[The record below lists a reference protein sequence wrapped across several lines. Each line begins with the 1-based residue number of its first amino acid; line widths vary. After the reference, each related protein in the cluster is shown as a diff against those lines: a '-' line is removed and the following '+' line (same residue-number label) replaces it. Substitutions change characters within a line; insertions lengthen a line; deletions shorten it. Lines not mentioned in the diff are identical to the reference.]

1 MSGIKTAISLDE
13 HLFNEV
19 KETARDLNTSRS
31 GVIRQAL
38 LEFMERRKN
47 QRLLDQLN
55 EVYKSRQR
63 RKRILPGKGFR
74 NFIMGVPQAT
84 ACGFQVDL
92 LFAG

>member
-31 GVIRQAL
+31 RIIRLAL

-47 QRLLDQLN
+47 KQLFDQLN
-55 EVYKSRQR
+55 EAYKDEPTEEERNIARSMRDVQQR
-63 RKRILPGKGFR
+63 ITEQEPW
-74 NFIMGVPQAT
+74 
-84 ACGFQVDL
+84 
-92 LFAG
+92 

>member
-31 GVIRQAL
+31 GVIRRAL

-47 QRLLDQLN
+47 QRLFDQLN
-55 EVYKSRQR
+55 EAYKDEPTEEERNIARSMRDAQQR
-63 RKRILPGKGFR
+63 IAEQEPW
-74 NFIMGVPQAT
+74 
-84 ACGFQVDL
+84 
-92 LFAG
+92 

>member
-31 GVIRQAL
+31 RVIRLAL

-47 QRLLDQLN
+47 QRLFDQLN
-55 EVYKSRQR
+55 EAYKDEPTEEEENIARSMRDVQQR
-63 RKRILPGKGFR
+63 LAEQEPW
-74 NFIMGVPQAT
+74 
-84 ACGFQVDL
+84 
-92 LFAG
+92 

>member
-31 GVIRQAL
+31 RVIRQAL

-47 QRLLDQLN
+47 QRLFDQLN
-55 EVYKSRQR
+55 EAYKDEPTEEEENIARSMRDVQQR
-63 RKRILPGKGFR
+63 LAEQEPW
-74 NFIMGVPQAT
+74 
-84 ACGFQVDL
+84 
-92 LFAG
+92 